1 MHRAPGS
8 NILAP
13 EQKLLDS
20 KEFRDRLGGLSQVY
34 GDDGQALRDAGCQFD
49 AFVQALNRSP
59 DAFVELMSQ
68 RLFKGSMSPVL
79 RDASKVLL
87 DEARWDSTG
96 QRAAL
101 VMTFMLTT
109 PAFGVIK

>member
-8 NILAP
+8 NVLAP

-34 GDDGQALRDAGCQFD
+34 DRDGSAFVNAGCQFD
-49 AFVQALNRSP
+49 QFVNALTQSQ
-59 DAFVELMSQ
+59 DAFIELMSQ
-68 RLFKGSMSPVL
+68 RLFKGSMSPTL
-79 RDASKVLL
+79 REASKTLL
-87 DEARWDSTG
+87 DETRNDSAG

>member
-1 MHRAPGS
+1 
-8 NILAP
+8 
-13 EQKLLDS
+13 
-20 KEFRDRLGGLSQVY
+20 
-34 GDDGQALRDAGCQFD
+34 
-49 AFVQALNRSP
+49 
-59 DAFVELMSQ
+59 MSQ